1 MVFFTGDFV
10 LLVEFFF
17 PSPVEYFLES
27 GKDPQGGRRILD
39 AVHMRTTRNS
49 SACWTLGLWGEGRR
63 SRHGFRGIGLR
74 RSRVRLDAGLAAR
87 FYSPPSVDEFASDVE
102 PKNIPTHGNPS
113 TVRLI
118 EVLLP
123 SGLDDI
129 CLRVVKIDV
138 SAEEYMSLSGH
149 R

>member
-1 MVFFTGDFV
+1 
-10 LLVEFFF
+10 LL
-17 PSPVEYFLES
+17 PAST
-27 GKDPQGGRRILD
+27 RRRQS
-39 AVHMRTTRNS
+39 MS
-49 SACWTLGLWGEGRR
+49 
-63 SRHGFRGIGLR
+63 LR
-74 RSRVRLDAGLAAR
+74 
-87 FYSPPSVDEFASDVE
+87 PVE